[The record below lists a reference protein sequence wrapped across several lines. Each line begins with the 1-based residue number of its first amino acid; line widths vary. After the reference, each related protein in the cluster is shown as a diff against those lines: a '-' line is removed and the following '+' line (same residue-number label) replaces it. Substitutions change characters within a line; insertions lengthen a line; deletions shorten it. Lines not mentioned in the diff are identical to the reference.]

1 MKISSKSPAKINFFL
16 EIINKKTNGYHNIKT
31 IMQTINLYDYIFF
44 EKINKNNI
52 IFKCNEK
59 SINNKKN
66 IVYKT
71 TKFIKK
77 YFKKDIGVSIYIDKK
92 IPIGAG
98 LGGGSSNAATTIKS
112 LIKLWNIKTTKTIIK
127 KIAKKIGADVPFFL
141 NGGTSLCTGIG
152 NIIEPLNNINKQKI
166 IIVNPGL
173 KILTSNIY
181 KKVKFPFKKKG
192 IYKIKKY
199 ILTGTFNTYKAF
211 NTCFNRFE
219 DFVLTDYDEIKKIK
233 NLFKKFGCVSLMTGS
248 GSSVFGIINSKSDI
262 KKIILNINKHKWKFW
277 LVNTI

>member
-16 EIINKKTNGYHNIKT
+16 EIINKKNNGYHNIKT

-44 EKINKNNI
+44 KTTSKNNI

-59 SINNKKN
+59 SINSKKN

-71 TKFIKK
+71 AKFIKR
-77 YFKKDIGVSIYIDKK
+77 YFKKNIGVSIYLNKK

-98 LGGGSSNAATTIKS
+98 LGGGSSNAAATIKS
-112 LIKLWNIKTTKTIIK
+112 LIKFWNIKTTKTIIK
-127 KIAKKIGADVPFFL
+127 RIAERIGADVPFFL

-152 NIIEPLNNINKQKI
+152 NIVKPLNKINKQKI
-166 IIVNPGL
+166 ILVNPGL
-173 KILTSNIY
+173 KILTSNVY
-181 KKVKFPFKKKG
+181 KKIKFPFIKKE

-199 ILTGTFNTYKAF
+199 ISTGTFNTYKAF
-211 NTCFNRFE
+211 NSCFNRLE
-219 DFVLTDYDEIKKIK
+219 DFVLSDYNEIKKIK
-233 NLFKKFGCVSLMTGS
+233 DLFKNFGCISLMTGS